1 MRRDERKDKI
11 PLLFKKFGCTLSL
24 SVIKNNS
31 IYSNIH
37 IEHIPIERLIILFTI
52 RIFFRHGSL
61 NTIDC
66 PFWSKSIS
74 LMIN

>member
-37 IEHIPIERLIILFTI
+37 IERLIILFTI